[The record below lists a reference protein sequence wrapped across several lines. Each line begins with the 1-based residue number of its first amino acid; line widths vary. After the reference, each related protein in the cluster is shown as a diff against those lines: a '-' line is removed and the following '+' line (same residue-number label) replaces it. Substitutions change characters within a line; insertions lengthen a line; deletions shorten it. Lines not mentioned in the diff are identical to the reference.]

1 MRGYLA
7 VLKRDLFI
15 LKHRFFKVVLS
26 LAVSPV
32 LFLIAFGWGI
42 GRSLDVEGVSYIL
55 FMVPGLIAMSSMSQS
70 FGIAVDINVA
80 RFYWHIF
87 EEFQAAPVSDFAIA
101 AAEVT
106 YGILKGFLSAAVIL
120 ILASL
125 VGTRVSV
132 NPGFVSAVFANCFCF
147 ASLAFIAAMVVKSHA
162 DQSVI
167 ANFIITPMA
176 FLCGTFFSL
185 KALPA
190 WAFHIINVLPL
201 TQSTKAIRA
210 SALGREFPFAA
221 FSYTLALGA
230 IFFTIAVFMVRRSR
244 Q

>member
-7 VLKRDLFI
+7 VLKRELFI
-15 LKHRFFKVVLS
+15 LRHRLYKTLLS
-26 LAVSPV
+26 LAVSPT
-32 LFLIAFGWGI
+32 LFLIAFGWGL
-42 GRSLDVEGVSYIL
+42 GRSLDVEGVSYLL
-55 FMVPGLIAMSSMSQS
+55 FMIPGLVAMSSMTQS

-80 RFYWHIF
+80 RFYWNIF
-87 EEFQAAPVSDFAIA
+87 EEFQAAPVSDLSIA

-120 ILASL
+120 LLSVAL
-125 VGTRVSV
+125 GTYIHI
-132 NPGFVSAVFANCFCF
+132 NAGFVAALFANCFCF
-147 ASLAFIAAMVVKSHA
+147 ASLAFIVAMVVKSHA
-162 DQSVI
+162 DQAVI
-167 ANFIITPMA
+167 ANFVITPMA

-201 TQSTKAIRA
+201 SQSTKALRA
-210 SALGREFPFAA
+210 AALGQQYPMI
-221 FSYTLALGA
+221 SLVYTMCLGV
-230 IFFTIAVFMVRRSR
+230 IFFVMAVFMVRRSR